1 MNPLMADEPFGS
13 ALSGC
18 ESLDVI
24 HTLWYDCYNAH
35 SARQENIYEQGGL
48 PYMEAEKD
56 SYIPRRHLEYPE
68 KTMYQMIAR
77 MAEEHP
83 KMPAYEF
90 YGKKT
95 SYRTF
100 HERILR
106 TARAFHANGIRQ
118 GDAVTICLPNTPQAI
133 DTFYALS
140 RIGAVANMVHPK
152 SAAKEIV
159 YYLNL
164 SKSRFILT
172 MDLFYETVYAAA
184 QEADHAVTVLVA
196 RMQEELNPA
205 FGLAFTAKAGR
216 HFLKYPEKG
225 KGIRWT
231 DFLKSGEKIADLPE
245 ASFDRNRCAVILY
258 SGGTSG
264 YPKGICLT
272 DYNFNA
278 LAVQA
283 VEAIGVTLG
292 VGKTMLS
299 CMPVFHGFGLGI
311 NIHTVLAHGA
321 ECILMPNFDKKSY
334 AKMLWKKQP
343 NFIAGVPTIFEA
355 LLHLQELDGKDLS
368 CLHGM
373 FCGGDSLSVEL
384 KAKVDAWLKEHGASI
399 QVREGYG
406 LTECVTASCLTPR
419 DTYRENSIGLPF
431 PDTDYCIVRQG
442 TDEEQERGEEGE
454 IILTGPT
461 LMLGYLDNPEETAAA
476 LRKMPDGRT
485 WLFTGDLGYMDE
497 DGYVYFRQR
506 IKRMII
512 TNGYNV
518 YPGQVE
524 NVIDS
529 CPEVAYSCVIGVKD
543 PRRMQRVRAYVVL
556 RDGVPAN
563 DVTKEKILERL
574 REYVAGYAIPREI
587 LFRDELP
594 KTLVGKVA
602 YRVLEEEAEA
612 EEA

>member
-1 MNPLMADEPFGS
+1 
-13 ALSGC
+13 
-18 ESLDVI
+18 
-24 HTLWYDCYNAH
+24 
-35 SARQENIYEQGGL
+35 
-48 PYMEAEKD
+48 MEAEKD

-292 VGKTMLS
+292 AGKTMLS

-373 FCGGDSLSVEL
+373 FCGGDSLSPEL
-384 KAKVDAWLKEHGASI
+384 KNRVDRLAEGARSLHPGPGGLRPHRVRHRQLPDAPRYLPREQHWSALPGHRLLHRQAGYRRGAS
-399 QVREGYG
+399 
-406 LTECVTASCLTPR
+406 
-419 DTYRENSIGLPF
+419 
-431 PDTDYCIVRQG
+431 
-442 TDEEQERGEEGE
+442 
-454 IILTGPT
+454 
-461 LMLGYLDNPEETAAA
+461 
-476 LRKMPDGRT
+476 
-485 WLFTGDLGYMDE
+485 
-497 DGYVYFRQR
+497 
-506 IKRMII
+506 
-512 TNGYNV
+512 
-518 YPGQVE
+518 
-524 NVIDS
+524 
-529 CPEVAYSCVIGVKD
+529 
-543 PRRMQRVRAYVVL
+543 PRRRR
-556 RDGVPAN
+556 
-563 DVTKEKILERL
+563 
-574 REYVAGYAIPREI
+574 
-587 LFRDELP
+587 
-594 KTLVGKVA
+594 
-602 YRVLEEEAEA
+602 
-612 EEA
+612 